1 MNTNILSNNM
11 ACERVT
17 AFNLYLL
24 DVIDLIKKNGMTSDE
39 IYETAQKE
47 WREMSKELTFYY
59 IQKEACLNMNKNRND
74 NHIIS
79 RIDNISNYINSIL
92 L

>member
-1 MNTNILSNNM
+1 M

-39 IYETAQKE
+39 IYDIAQKE
-47 WREMSKELTFYY
+47 WSEMSNELTFYY
-59 IQKEACLNMNKNRND
+59 MKKELYANMNRK
-74 NHIIS
+74 
-79 RIDNISNYINSIL
+79 IDHISNYIHKYHNKI
-92 L
+92 